1 MYSSRPQSKF
11 PLFSIRIDS
20 ASPCCQIIAANMSGR
35 LLKEITA
42 SLGQTALSGLTEEAQ
57 RLERGARRSSSSTS
71 RQHPPAINSTPS
83 SPHQPREQSGQSSSP
98 QTPQRH
104 PLSSTSE
111 HLPEAGNPPQRPP
124 QITQQQEPL
133 RSQSPEHNSPSP
145 STTSTSMAENVPPA
159 GGASGSNGDVPGQP
173 FYDKARHHLKD
184 LIERQ
189 KKLTNKLGTLEDAIY
204 KEETDYLE
212 GTPSGNI
219 IKGFENYTK
228 GTGSSAPGQ
237 RRRVPVNNEDRLFSR
252 SSVTYNLNAVSFVL
266 SLSNGEGRC

>member
-1 MYSSRPQSKF
+1 
-11 PLFSIRIDS
+11 
-20 ASPCCQIIAANMSGR
+20 MSDR
-35 LLKEITA
+35 LLKETTA
-42 SLGQTALSGLTEEAQ
+42 SLGQTALSGLIEEAQ
-57 RLERGARRSSSSTS
+57 RLERGARRFSSSTS
-71 RQHPPAINSTPS
+71 RQQPPAVNSTPR

-111 HLPEAGNPPQRPP
+111 HQPQAGNPPQRPP
-124 QITQQQEPL
+124 QITQQQEEPL
-133 RSQSPEHNSPSP
+133 RSQSLEHNSPSP
-145 STTSTSMAENVPPA
+145 SATSASMAENVPPA

-189 KKLTNKLGTLEDAIY
+189 KRLTNKLGTLEDAIY

-266 SLSNGEGRC
+266 SSLSNGEGRC